1 MANSNYGNHQ
11 LSSLTIDASQMIS
24 CGIDQSSHPTD
35 CVVEA
40 YNLIYYQEE
49 YLDEYFNWVPYN
61 LSTHT
66 SSDCNFANQKFS
78 NITALLHFSQV
89 LQPQFNLYNIPMI
102 FYVK

>member
-1 MANSNYGNHQ
+1 
-11 LSSLTIDASQMIS
+11 MIS
-24 CGIDQSSHPTD
+24 CGIDQSSYPTG

-49 YLDEYFNWVPYN
+49 EYLDEYFNWVPYD

-66 SSDCNFANQKFS
+66 SSDCSELFTTQKFS
-78 NITALLHFSQV
+78 TITGLLKDISQDLQLHFI